1 MKKRIALISDHA
13 SPLAALGGTDRGGQ
27 NVYVANLAL
36 ELAERGHFVDVFT
49 RRESTRA
56 PTVIRWAPRVRVVHV
71 DAGPSHP
78 IPKEAL
84 LPHMEAFATFII
96 TFGERQHIRYDVC
109 HANFW
114 TSGVAAR
121 LVKHATDTPFVVTFH
136 ALGRVRVLHQGAAD
150 HFPSD
155 RGRIEEALIA
165 EADAVIAEC
174 PQDADDL
181 SEHYSAPRQRMRVV
195 PCGVDCRL
203 FHDVGRDR
211 ARRVLQLPG
220 EQPILLQLGR
230 LVPRKG
236 IDDVI
241 RSVAELRRR
250 HAIDARLIIV
260 GGDSHVPD
268 EVATPHL
275 RDLRRTARDHDVDD
289 AVQFVGQRGGDVL
302 RYYYSA
308 ADVFVTTPWYEPFGI
323 TPLEAMACGTPV
335 IGTNVGGIKFT
346 VVDGE
351 TGYLVPPRDPGA
363 IAARAAGLLRNGSLR
378 QQMSA
383 HATARVRAHFRW
395 TDVAAA
401 IDALYDDVIRQAGL
415 PSRARASGSEGL
427 G

>member
-49 RRESTRA
+49 RRESTGA
-56 PTVIRWAPRVRVVHV
+56 PTVIGWAPRVRIVHV
-71 DAGPSHP
+71 DAGPPHP
-78 IPKEAL
+78 VPKETL
-84 LPHMEAFATFII
+84 LPHMAAFAAFII
-96 TFGERQHIRYDVC
+96 TFGQHQQVRYDIC

-121 LVKHATDTPFVVTFH
+121 LVKQATETPFVVTFH
-136 ALGRVRVLHQGAAD
+136 ALGRVRVLHQGTAD

-155 RGRIEEALIA
+155 RGQIEENLIA

-236 IDDVI
+236 VDDVI

-260 GGDSHVPD
+260 GGDSHIPD

-275 RDLRRTARDHDVDD
+275 RDLRRIARDHAVEDV
-289 AVQFVGQRGGDVL
+289 VQFVGQRGGDVL

-335 IGTNVGGIKFT
+335 IGANVGGIKFT
-346 VVDGE
+346 VVDGQ
-351 TGYLVPPRDPGA
+351 TGYLVPPRDHDA
-363 IAARAAGLLRNGSLR
+363 IADRAAGLLRDSRLR
-378 QQMSA
+378 QQMSVQA
-383 HATARVRAHFRW
+383 AARVRAHFRW
-395 TDVAAA
+395 PDVAAT
-401 IDALYDDVIRQAGL
+401 IDALYDDVIREAA
-415 PSRARASGSEGL
+415 PASRARVSGTEGL